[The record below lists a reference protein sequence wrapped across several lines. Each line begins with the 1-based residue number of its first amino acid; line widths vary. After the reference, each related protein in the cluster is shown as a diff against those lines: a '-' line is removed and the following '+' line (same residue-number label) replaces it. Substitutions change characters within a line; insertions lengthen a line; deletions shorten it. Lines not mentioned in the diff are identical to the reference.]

1 MGRKT
6 TQPMPYLADRLHD
19 VIDLCLAG
27 EEREGEAHKAR
38 ADGLVSAL
46 PQFLLE
52 SCGVLW
58 GDAQQL

>member
-1 MGRKT
+1 
-6 TQPMPYLADRLHD
+6 MPYLADRLHD